1 MSPRRVTVQCGQ
13 HAVCATV
20 GWVGSG
26 VPKAHCWELPGCI
39 SHGAS
44 RGRRGRRRCH
54 TALRLLLLG
63 LVFPLPCLGGQGRPM
78 SLSSM
83 SLPPP
88 PKTLCLDVG
97 RVVCAEVWGDLSC
110 GLSAKGMACISVG
123 GPTAELALIPSCAAG
138 RSGVGPVGP
147 GKGGGVGAAEAG
159 APLGPEPPVQS
170 DRDTVQGQH
179 RPVRLGKMLPTPLAG
194 QAAGECCVFACFPL
208 FLFLSLVFPACSLCV
223 RRGWRLTLQP
233 RR

>member
-1 MSPRRVTVQCGQ
+1 MGSMLSVPRSGGWVPGCRRPTAGSCLGAFPTGPPGGAGGVVAATLRSASSFWGSCSPCRVWEDKDARCPCPPCPYPRPRR
-13 HAVCATV
+13 
-20 GWVGSG
+20 
-26 VPKAHCWELPGCI
+26 
-39 SHGAS
+39 
-44 RGRRGRRRCH
+44 
-54 TALRLLLLG
+54 
-63 LVFPLPCLGGQGRPM
+63 PCV
-78 SLSSM
+78 S
-83 SLPPP
+83 
-88 PKTLCLDVG
+88 TWG